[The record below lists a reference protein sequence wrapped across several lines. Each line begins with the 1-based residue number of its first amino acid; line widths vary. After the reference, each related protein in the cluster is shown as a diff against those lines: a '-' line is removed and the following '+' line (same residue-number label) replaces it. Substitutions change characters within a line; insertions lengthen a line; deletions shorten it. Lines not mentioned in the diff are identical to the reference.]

1 MGLWLGL
8 HQQPVLR
15 PVRDARVPGAL
26 DLIRVF
32 RPDATQSWA
41 LLTGMAGYT
50 LLLAVTASL
59 LVRFVGVWDDV
70 GTLMLLAVLMI
81 LATSVTF
88 DVVLARDPA
97 RGVVCYL
104 GGLATAVVISE
115 GMLRGVRLRLAA
127 ALPPARI
134 T

>member
-1 MGLWLGL
+1 MLVCLGLWVSFGS
-8 HQQPVLR
+8 Q
-15 PVRDARVPGAL
+15 A
-26 DLIRVF
+26 
-32 RPDATQSWA
+32 DATQSWA
-41 LLTGMAGYT
+41 LLIGMAGYT
-50 LLLAVTASL
+50 LLLAATASL

-70 GTLMLLAVLMI
+70 RTVMLLVVLMI

-97 RGVVCYL
+97 RGVACYL

-115 GMLRGVRLRLAA
+115 GMLRGVRLPCHRSSAC
-127 ALPPARI
+127 RI